1 MTETRTSRKWF
12 SDGALDASDDVGIC
26 TMGATGLGCN
36 STFSI
41 CISGTSTPLKTVGND
56 KTIYHGRAARFP
68 VENTS
73 KMYWKHSKMIEI
85 KQVTRWTREIYLSR
99 SSCPRALCSSV
110 SDRMN
115 HFKYPRLT
123 RDTICETNGSH
134 APNLTGIRPTKVFWF
149 AIVSINRWSWTLSFD
164 NYFLFCEKDVF
175 YVYIYRKMCYMRI
188 NTDLV
193 AMNYRSFGIRKIL
206 LEKRMGRVFRNL
218 CFES

>member
-26 TMGATGLGCN
+26 TMGHGTGLGCN

-99 SSCPRALCSSV
+99 SSCPRSAPRYLIEWIISNIPGWREIPSV
-110 SDRMN
+110 RRMDRT
-115 HFKYPRLT
+115 H
-123 RDTICETNGSH
+123 
-134 APNLTGIRPTKVFWF
+134 
-149 AIVSINRWSWTLSFD
+149 
-164 NYFLFCEKDVF
+164 
-175 YVYIYRKMCYMRI
+175 RI
-188 NTDLV
+188 
-193 AMNYRSFGIRKIL
+193 
-206 LEKRMGRVFRNL
+206 
-218 CFES
+218 